1 LNQQIASQA
10 AQGPYAYQSLK
21 STPNSPQHIIV
32 MGVSGCG
39 KSTLAS
45 AIAAY
50 LGWDM
55 LEGDAFHPAANLTKM
70 AAGQPLS
77 DEDRQPWLLQLN
89 QKMRERHHIV
99 LSCSALKAT
108 YRSTL
113 SHDLP
118 AKPLFVHAHG
128 SFDSLL
134 TRMQQR
140 EDHFMPA
147 SLLRSQFEALEMPCE
162 AELRCVTVSTN
173 DSTAVQVSQ
182 LIRFLD
188 D

>member
-1 LNQQIASQA
+1 
-10 AQGPYAYQSLK
+10 
-21 STPNSPQHIIV
+21 

-55 LEGDAFHPAANLTKM
+55 MEGDAYHPAANVAKM
-70 AAGQPLS
+70 AAGEALT
-77 DEDRQPWLLQLN
+77 DADRQPWLLQLN
-89 QKMRERHHIV
+89 QHLRQRHHVV
-99 LSCSALKAT
+99 LSCSALKAA

-113 SHDLP
+113 SQDLP
-118 AKPLFVHAHG
+118 VKPLFVHAHG

-134 TRMQQR
+134 SRMQQR

-162 AELRCVTVSTN
+162 PSLHCVTVSTN

-182 LIRFLD
+182 MIRFLD
-188 D
+188 E

>member
-1 LNQQIASQA
+1 
-10 AQGPYAYQSLK
+10 
-21 STPNSPQHIIV
+21 

-50 LGWDM
+50 LGWEM
-55 LEGDAFHPAANLTKM
+55 MEGDAYHPACNVAKM
-70 AAGQPLS
+70 AAGEPLT
-77 DEDRQPWLLQLN
+77 DADRQPWLEQLN
-89 QKMRERHHIV
+89 HHLRERNHIV
-99 LSCSALKAT
+99 LSCSALKAA
-108 YRSTL
+108 YRSSL
-113 SHDLP
+113 CRDLVV
-118 AKPLFVHAHG
+118 KPVFVHAHG

-134 TRMQQR
+134 ARMQQR
-140 EDHFMPA
+140 KDHFMPA

-162 AELRCVTVSTN
+162 TSIRCVTVSTN